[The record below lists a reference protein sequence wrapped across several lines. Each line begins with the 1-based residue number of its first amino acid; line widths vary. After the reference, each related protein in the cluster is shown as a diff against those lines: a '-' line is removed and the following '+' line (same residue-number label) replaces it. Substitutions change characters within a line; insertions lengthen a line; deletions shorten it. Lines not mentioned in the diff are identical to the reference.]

1 MRIRKTNHLLIAS
14 ALVPLLGSFTFFL
27 LLRATGLAS
36 LVVGLTILLGREL
49 FANLSPLAR
58 SLYKP
63 LPAEKE
69 QPPLV
74 VRVTADYRSPSRL
87 LEGERNYSEIVSL

>member
-27 LLRATGLAS
+27 LLGATGLAS

-49 FANLSPLAR
+49 FASLSPLAR
-58 SLYKP
+58 GLHKP
-63 LPAEKE
+63 RAAEKE

-74 VRVTADYRSPSRL
+74 VHVPIDYRSPSRF